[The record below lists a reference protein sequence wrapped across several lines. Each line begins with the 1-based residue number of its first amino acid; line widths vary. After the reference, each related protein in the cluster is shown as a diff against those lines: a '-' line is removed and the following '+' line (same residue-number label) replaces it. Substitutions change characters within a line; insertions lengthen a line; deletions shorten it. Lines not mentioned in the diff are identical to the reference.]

1 MIKSEKSN
9 KVSAIKEEFL
19 NNKGL
24 FFADHSNIKTS
35 QSVIIRDRLYE
46 AEATLM
52 IVKNTLASI
61 AASEAFKG
69 IELGDIFKGPTSV
82 IASHKDLIATA
93 KILKEIIK
101 EFDVLKLKGGILDGK
116 FISASDASMLANLPS
131 REVLISQVISGIASP
146 IYMLVSVLNNL
157 PQKLVMTL
165 SAIQKE
171 KEKVN

>member
-1 MIKSEKSN
+1 MIKSEKTN
-9 KVSAIKEEFL
+9 KVSIIKDEFA
-19 NNKGL
+19 NNNGL

-35 QSVIIRDRLYE
+35 QSMVIRDRLYE

-52 IVKNTLASI
+52 ILKNTLASI
-61 AASEAFKG
+61 AASEAFKD
-69 IELGDIFKGPTSV
+69 IELGSILKGPTSV

-93 KILKEIIK
+93 KILKEIIR
-101 EFDVLKLKGGILDGK
+101 EFDVLKLKGAIIDGK
-116 FISASDASMLANLPS
+116 LVSASDAAMLANLPS
-131 REVLISQVISGIASP
+131 KEVLISQVISGIASP

-171 KEKVN
+171 KEKAN

>member
-1 MIKSEKSN
+1 LIKSEKSD

-35 QSVIIRDRLYE
+35 QSVIIRDRLYDVD
-46 AEATLM
+46 ATLV
-52 IVKNTLASI
+52 IFKNTLASI
-61 AASEAFKG
+61 AASETFKDMD
-69 IELGDIFKGPTSV
+69 LGDIFKGPTSV
-82 IASHKDLIATA
+82 IASHSDLIATA
-93 KILKEIIK
+93 KILKEIIR
-101 EFDVLKLKGGILDGK
+101 EFSVLKLKGGIIDGK
-116 FISASDASMLANLPS
+116 FISASDAVMLANLPS
-131 REVLISQVISGIASP
+131 KEVLISQVITGIASP

-171 KEKVN
+171 KEKIN

>member
-1 MIKSEKSN
+1 M
-9 KVSAIKEEFL
+9 
-19 NNKGL
+19 
-24 FFADHSNIKTS
+24 KTS

-46 AEATLM
+46 AEATLI

-61 AASEAFKG
+61 AASEAFKD

-131 REVLISQVISGIASP
+131 KEVLISQVISGIASP

>member
-1 MIKSEKSN
+1 MIKSEKTN
-9 KVSAIKEEFL
+9 KVSAIKEEFA
-19 NNKGL
+19 NNNGL

-35 QSVIIRDRLYE
+35 QSMIIRDRLYE

-52 IVKNTLASI
+52 ILKNTLASI
-61 AASEAFKG
+61 AASEAFKD
-69 IELGDIFKGPTSV
+69 IELGNILKGPTSV
-82 IASHKDLIATA
+82 IASHKDLVATA
-93 KILKEIIK
+93 KVLKEIIR
-101 EFDVLKLKGGILDGK
+101 EFDVLKLKGAIIDGRLVN
-116 FISASDASMLANLPS
+116 ASDATMLANLPS
-131 REVLISQVISGIASP
+131 KEVLISQVISGIASP

>member
-1 MIKSEKSN
+1 
-9 KVSAIKEEFL
+9 
-19 NNKGL
+19 
-24 FFADHSNIKTS
+24 
-35 QSVIIRDRLYE
+35 
-46 AEATLM
+46 
-52 IVKNTLASI
+52 KNTLASI
-61 AASEAFKG
+61 AASEAFKD
-69 IELGDIFKGPTSV
+69 IELGNIFKGPTSV

-131 REVLISQVISGIASP
+131 KEVLISQVISGIASP

>member
-1 MIKSEKSN
+1 LIKSEKTN
-9 KVSAIKEEFL
+9 KVSAIKEEFA
-19 NNKGL
+19 NNNGL

-52 IVKNTLASI
+52 ILKNTLASI
-61 AASEAFKG
+61 AASEAFKD
-69 IELGDIFKGPTSV
+69 IELGNILKGPTSV
-82 IASHKDLIATA
+82 IASHKDMIATA
-93 KILKEIIK
+93 KVLKEIIR
-101 EFDVLKLKGGILDGK
+101 EFDVLKLKGAIIDGRLV
-116 FISASDASMLANLPS
+116 SASDATMLANLPS
-131 REVLISQVISGIASP
+131 KEVLISQVISGIASP

>member
-9 KVSAIKEEFL
+9 KVSTIKEEFV
-19 NNKGL
+19 NNNGL

-52 IVKNTLASI
+52 ILKNTLASI
-61 AASEAFKG
+61 AASEAFKDM
-69 IELGDIFKGPTSV
+69 ELSDIFKGPTSV

-93 KILKEIIK
+93 KVLKEIIR
-101 EFDVLKLKGGILDGK
+101 EFDVLKLKGAIIDGRLV
-116 FISASDASMLANLPS
+116 SASDAAMLANLPS
-131 REVLISQVISGIASP
+131 KEVLISQVISGIASP

-171 KEKVN
+171 KEKIN

>member
-1 MIKSEKSN
+1 MIKSEKTN
-9 KVSAIKEEFL
+9 KVSAIKEEFA
-19 NNKGL
+19 NNNGL

-52 IVKNTLASI
+52 ILKNTLASI
-61 AASEAFKG
+61 AASEAFKD
-69 IELGDIFKGPTSV
+69 IELGNILKGPTSV
-82 IASHKDLIATA
+82 IASHKDMIATA
-93 KILKEIIK
+93 KVLKEIIR
-101 EFDVLKLKGGILDGK
+101 EFDVLKLKGAIIDGRLV
-116 FISASDASMLANLPS
+116 SASDATMLANLPS
-131 REVLISQVISGIASP
+131 KEVLISQVISGIASP

>member
-1 MIKSEKSN
+1 MIKSEKTN
-9 KVSAIKEEFL
+9 KVSAIKEEFA
-19 NNKGL
+19 NNNGL

-35 QSVIIRDRLYE
+35 QSMIIRDRLYE

-52 IVKNTLASI
+52 ILKNTLASI
-61 AASEAFKG
+61 AASEAFKD
-69 IELGDIFKGPTSV
+69 IELGNILKGPTSV
-82 IASHKDLIATA
+82 IASHKDLVATA
-93 KILKEIIK
+93 KVLKEIIR
-101 EFDVLKLKGGILDGK
+101 EFDVLKLKGAIIDGRLVN
-116 FISASDASMLANLPS
+116 ANDAAMLANLPS
-131 REVLISQVISGIASP
+131 KEVLISQVISGIASP

>member
-1 MIKSEKSN
+1 LIKNEKSN

-19 NNKGL
+19 NNNGL

-35 QSVIIRDRLYE
+35 QSVVIRDRLYE

-52 IVKNTLASI
+52 ILKNTLASI
-61 AASEAFKG
+61 AASEAFKD
-69 IELGDIFKGPTSV
+69 IELGDILKGPTSV

-93 KILKEIIK
+93 KILKDIIK
-101 EFDVLKLKGGILDGK
+101 EFDVLKLKGGIIDGK
-116 FISASDASMLANLPS
+116 FINASQASMLANLPS
-131 REVLISQVISGIASP
+131 KEVLISQVISGIASP

>member
-9 KVSAIKEEFL
+9 KVSTIKEEFA
-19 NNKGL
+19 NNNGL

-52 IVKNTLASI
+52 ILKNTLAII
-61 AASEAFKG
+61 AASEAFKDM
-69 IELGDIFKGPTSV
+69 ELGDIFKGPTSV

-93 KILKEIIK
+93 KVLKEIIR
-101 EFDVLKLKGGILDGK
+101 EFDVLKLKGAIIDGRLV
-116 FISASDASMLANLPS
+116 SASDAAMLANLPS
-131 REVLISQVISGIASP
+131 KEVLISQVISGIASP

>member
-1 MIKSEKSN
+1 LIKSEKTN
-9 KVSAIKEEFL
+9 KVSAIKEEFA
-19 NNKGL
+19 NNNGL

-46 AEATLM
+46 AEATMM
-52 IVKNTLASI
+52 ILKNTLASI
-61 AASEAFKG
+61 AASEAFKD
-69 IELGDIFKGPTSV
+69 IELGNILKGPTSV
-82 IASHKDLIATA
+82 IASHKDLVATA
-93 KILKEIIK
+93 KILKEIIR
-101 EFDVLKLKGGILDGK
+101 EFDVLKLKGAIIDGRLV
-116 FISASDASMLANLPS
+116 SASDATMLANLPS
-131 REVLISQVISGIASP
+131 KEVLISQVISGIASP

>member
-1 MIKSEKSN
+1 LLKSEKSN
-9 KVSAIKEEFL
+9 KVSEIKEEFL

-35 QSVIIRDRLYE
+35 QSVVIRDRLYD

-52 IVKNTLASI
+52 ILKNTLASM
-61 AASEAFKG
+61 AAAEAFKD
-69 IELGDIFKGPTSV
+69 IDLADIFKGPTSV
-82 IASHKDLIATA
+82 IASHKDMIATA
-93 KILKEIIK
+93 KIIKDIIK
-101 EFDVLKLKGGILDGK
+101 EFDVLKLKGGIIDGK
-116 FISASDASMLANLPS
+116 FISASDATMLANLPS
-131 REVLISQVISGIASP
+131 KEVLISQVISAIASP
-146 IYMLVSVLNNL
+146 MYMLVSVLNNL